1 MRRISSKRSSSR
13 LRKKDFKIELESGI
27 AREVGAVVYIG
38 LAVIFYLVISGK
50 AGMLGNFLNQY
61 LLRQNFPLRS

>member
-1 MRRISSKRSSSR
+1 MPPKRKVVSRRKSTR

-38 LAVIFYLVISGK
+38 LSVIFYFWGSL
-50 AGMLGNFLNQY
+50 Y
-61 LLRQNFPLRS
+61 LSLIASDLMRPDI